1 MKRKLTAL
9 LLASILLL
17 SLTGVAVAGY
27 LESSQWGDA
36 STDSVSGSV
45 PAESDLSQSVSP
57 ALHAVVLSMLNHQG
71 EADASPASWES
82 LYNMLSMYG
91 QLDERSEYEG
101 DQLVLPAETV
111 ADYAAALVPNL
122 AQLGQ
127 LPEELS
133 DRLVFDESQDCYLV
147 TCGEDSLSQIELT
160 SAQPVDGGLCL
171 TGSLV
176 YQVDGTALAQF
187 QAVLTPTDNMF
198 GFQVSSL
205 ELTA

>member
-1 MKRKLTAL
+1 
-9 LLASILLL
+9 
-17 SLTGVAVAGY
+17 VADHLDPVQT
-27 LESSQWGDA
+27 EEVT
-36 STDSVSGSV
+36 TDSFSGNV
-45 PAESDLSQSVSP
+45 PAESDLSASISP
-57 ALHAVVLSMLNHQG
+57 VLHAVVLSALNHP
-71 EADASPASWES
+71 DDTDVPVASWES

-101 DQLVLPAETV
+101 EQLVLPAETV
-111 ADYAAALVPNL
+111 ADYAAALVPDL

-147 TCGEDSLSQIELT
+147 TCGDDSLSQIELT

-187 QAVLTPTDNMF
+187 QAVLTPADNMF
-198 GFQVSSL
+198 GFQVSAL